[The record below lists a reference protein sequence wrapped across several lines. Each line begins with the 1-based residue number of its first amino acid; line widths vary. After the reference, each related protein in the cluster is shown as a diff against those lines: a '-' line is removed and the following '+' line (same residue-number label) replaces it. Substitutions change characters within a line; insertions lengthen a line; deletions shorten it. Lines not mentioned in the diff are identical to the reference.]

1 MPDDTLPP
9 SPSAQQAT
17 NVLEVLKGLIPDYLQ
32 QDMKPTTMVPNAA
45 GKIPQLE
52 PYSPLEQAAYGAAD
66 LAGLA
71 GPALAPKLAAGAL
84 GIGARGLGRL
94 APDLT
99 AGAKLPSEWMAA
111 YNALKAESGPE
122 KAAAFIKNN
131 PPPGGSRPLFAEVP
145 GSPDFTDVI
154 HSGSHEPFAAIVKSN
169 ASNNYLLH
177 HAGTTSVFDTLDKAK
192 AHAKELFNTD
202 LKTQE
207 AVAAFNAPKQASKG
221 QSWEDIVA
229 NHDAKMQAEEYGAS
243 AMPMKPPNNY
253 WGSQWDLSS
262 VPREAQWQIPEKGK
276 QLGFNVPTHHA
287 TRVPTDFNKFM
298 LPETEIGVH
307 FGSPKAALDRIGGHV
322 DVGAARTYPVGIQ
335 ANNPLELPDL
345 GSWGPNKMV
354 SALRYKDIIS
364 PMEAGKI
371 LRADYDKRMPMIRE
385 AIRKAGHDSISYK
398 NSVEDP
404 GSTSYILFNE
414 SKKQPGYVTGARAP
428 WAAYHPEA
436 LDDPNILRGL
446 AGVGVGGT
454 AAANPDI
461 QNLIRSLGK

>member
-1 MPDDTLPP
+1 MPDETLPP
-9 SPSAQQAT
+9 SASAQQAT

-45 GKIPQLE
+45 GKVPQLD

-111 YNALKAESGPE
+111 FANKDFTSANIPKIVEKLKA
-122 KAAAFIKNN
+122 KF
-131 PPPGGSRPLFAEVP
+131 
-145 GSPDFTDVI
+145 PDMDQ
-154 HSGSHEPFAAIVKSN
+154 AAIHAAVKN
-169 ASNNYLLH
+169 DPGATNYAIDRGYTPYEILH
-177 HAGTTSVFDTLDKAK
+177 PKGGKTVAEQFGYEYEPGKFAKYQEPPAKGTPEWQ
-192 AHAKELFNTD
+192 EL
-202 LKTQE
+202 
-207 AVAAFNAPKQASKG
+207 
-221 QSWEDIVA
+221 IA
-229 NHDAKMQAEEYGAS
+229 NHEANKMHSEEFGS
-243 AMPMKPPNNY
+243 SPILPMKNPNSY
-253 WGSQWDLSS
+253 IGQWDLNT
-262 VPREAQWQIPEKGK
+262 VPREAQWQIPERGK

-307 FGSPKAALDRIGGHV
+307 FGSPRAALDRIGGHV
-322 DVGAARTYPVGIQ
+322 DVGAARTYPTAIQ

-345 GSWGPNKMV
+345 GSWGPRKMV
-354 SALRYKDIIS
+354 RELKDMGMIS

-371 LRADYDKRMPMIRE
+371 LSAEYEKQSPMIRE
-385 AIRKAGHDSISYK
+385 VLKKAGHDSIKYK

-446 AGVGVGGT
+446 AGVGVGVA

-461 QNLIRSLGK
+461 QNLIKSLGK